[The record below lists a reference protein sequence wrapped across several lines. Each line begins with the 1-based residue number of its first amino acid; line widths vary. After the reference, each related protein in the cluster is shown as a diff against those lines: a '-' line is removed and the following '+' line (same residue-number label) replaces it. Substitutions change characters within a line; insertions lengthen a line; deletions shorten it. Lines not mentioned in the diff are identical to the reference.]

1 MKAGVAFGDSSQ
13 MARFLLLFDGA
24 VIKEIPAKNELTVGR
39 KANNDIVI
47 ESPAVS
53 GYHCK
58 IFREGDTFF
67 VEDLHSTNGVFLNTK
82 KIVKSGLQNNDV
94 IGIGKHFLKFI
105 DEAPSPSVEPRAEKP
120 APPPVQRQEA
130 IVRIVKGIVTH
141 REYELKNRSTYIGK
155 SDHVQIKIRGTGLFG
170 SAPESA
176 AMIAH
181 QRDGYFLIP
190 VKQGYVK
197 LNGRAL
203 NQRELLKDGDVIQAG
218 GTTMK
223 FEVQNPGVT

>member
-1 MKAGVAFGDSSQ
+1 
-13 MARFLLLFDGA
+13 MARFLLQFDGA

-39 KANNDIVI
+39 KADNDIVI

-53 GYHCK
+53 GHHCK
-58 IFREGDTFF
+58 IFREGDAFF

-82 KIVKSGLQNNDV
+82 RTVKSRLQNNDV
-94 IGIGKHFLKFI
+94 IGIGKHALKFI
-105 DEAPSPSVEPRAEKP
+105 DETPSSVETPAEKP
-120 APPPVQRQEA
+120 ALPFVQRQEA
-130 IVRIVKGIVTH
+130 IVRIVKGIVSH

-223 FEVQNPGVT
+223 FEVQIQD

>member
-1 MKAGVAFGDSSQ
+1 MKAVAFGDSSQ
-13 MARFLLLFDGA
+13 MARFLLQLDGA
-24 VIKEIPAKNELTVGR
+24 VLKEIPAKNELTVGR
-39 KANNDIVI
+39 KADNDIVI
-47 ESPAVS
+47 DSPAVS
-53 GYHCK
+53 GHHCK
-58 IFREGDTFF
+58 IFREGNTFF
-67 VEDLHSTNGVFLNTK
+67 VEDLHSTNGLFLNRK
-82 KIVKSGLQNNDV
+82 KIVKAGLENNDV
-94 IGIGKHFLKFI
+94 IGIGKHSLKFI
-105 DEAPSPSVEPRAEKP
+105 DEAPLASIETRAEKP
-120 APPPVQRQEA
+120 APSPVQKQEA
-130 IVRIVKGIVTH
+130 IVRIVKGIVSH

-223 FEVQNPGVT
+223 FEVQNPG